1 MSDDMTP
8 AQIEADGE
16 LVVDVEYKGKTYQFP
31 ASLDDADG
39 DVVDAIDDR
48 KISHALRGLLNSD
61 GWEAFKATKPKV
73 RDYEGLFSAY
83 AERIGLESAGE

>member
-16 LVVDVEYKGKTYQFP
+16 LVVDVEYNGHTYKFP
-31 ASLDDADG
+31 ASLDEADG
-39 DVVDAIDDR
+39 DVVDAIDNR
-48 KISHALRGLLNSD
+48 KISHALQGLLGGT
-61 GWEAFKATKPKV
+61 GWDAFKATKPKV

>member
-1 MSDDMTP
+1 MSDETP

-16 LVVDVEYKGKTYQFP
+16 LTVDVDYKGHAYKFP

-39 DVVDAIDDR
+39 DVVDAIDNR
-48 KISHALRGLLNSD
+48 KISHALQGLLGEA
-61 GWEAFKATKPKV
+61 GWDEFKATKPKV